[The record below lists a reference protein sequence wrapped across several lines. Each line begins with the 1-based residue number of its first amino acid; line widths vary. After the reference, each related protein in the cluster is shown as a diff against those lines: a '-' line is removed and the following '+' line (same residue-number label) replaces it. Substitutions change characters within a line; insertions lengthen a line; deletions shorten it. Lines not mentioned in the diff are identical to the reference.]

1 MMRSLRHGW
10 LFMHGH
16 IVDVDLARSLAD
28 AAESPAAPSRPAR
41 PPLLRRIAALLGW
54 LGCGAVRAWPN

>member
-1 MMRSLRHGW
+1 MRSLCHGW

-16 IVDVDLARSLAD
+16 IVDVDLARRLAD
-28 AAESPAAPSRPAR
+28 ATESPPAPPRPAR
-41 PPLLRRIAALLGW
+41 APLLRRLAALFGW

>member
-1 MMRSLRHGW
+1 MHSSCKGL

-16 IVDVDLARSLAD
+16 IVDADLARRLAD
-28 AAESPAAPSRPAR
+28 AEQGPASGPRAE
-41 PPLLRRIAALLGW
+41 PPPWLRRLADLLGW

>member
-1 MMRSLRHGW
+1 MRSYCKGL

-16 IVDVDLARSLAD
+16 IADVDLARSLAD
-28 AAESPAAPSRPAR
+28 APPPLPAPPPATR
-41 PPLLRRIAALLGW
+41 RSLLRRLADLLGW